1 MCVCGWG
8 VGGGG
13 GGGGVSHDAIFCI
26 NFKLSQTRTSIRGSG
41 INIALPALRLGC

>member
-1 MCVCGWG
+1 MCVFVG
-8 VGGGG
+8 GGGG

-41 INIALPALRLGC
+41 INIALPALRLG